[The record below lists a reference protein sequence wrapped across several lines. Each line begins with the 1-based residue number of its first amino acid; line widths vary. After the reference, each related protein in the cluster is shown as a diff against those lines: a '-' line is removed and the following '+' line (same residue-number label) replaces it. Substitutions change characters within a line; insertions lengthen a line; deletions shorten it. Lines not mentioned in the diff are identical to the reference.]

1 MTLIINDLKMNT
13 DYNLSELFDRYLEND
28 INILERQAFE
38 LHLKSDNAF
47 AERFRLH
54 KEVDNALIEDDIL
67 NFRQQLERIG
77 TKNSEWV
84 QAAPMIIAE
93 ESIPE
98 IDQAILEQDIM
109 ALRDQLSKIHHT
121 LVEEVDPIEI
131 DGYFGIEEAILNQDS
146 IALNREL
153 GVFEELLHNESV
165 DQDHDLSRL
174 IIGVD
179 KAILQEDV
187 MELRSKLEVL
197 GERTVAAKKTIPLRR
212 KVITYA
218 SSAVAAIFL
227 LLIAGTFFL
236 TNNSDAIT
244 SDRTI
249 SKYFQAY
256 DGLGNKRGQSEE
268 SNKVIELGIE
278 KYNQGQYASVLELFD
293 AYISEDPDNETILLF
308 AGSSALLTND
318 PDKALRYFANWD
330 ESSPVIEQV
339 EWFTAGCYLKKSEI
353 EKAIVILKKI
363 SGDPEHHFYNQASAI
378 LKKSGKD
385 V

>member
-1 MTLIINDLKMNT
+1 MTLIINDLEMNT

-28 INILERQAFE
+28 LNILERQAFE
-38 LHLKSDNAF
+38 LQLNSDTAF

-54 KEVDNALIEDDIL
+54 KEVDNALVEDDIL

-77 TKNSEWV
+77 TKNSDWV
-84 QAAPMIIAE
+84 QSTPMIIAE
-93 ESIPE
+93 ELTPE

-121 LVEEVDPIEI
+121 VIEEVDPIEI
-131 DGYFGIEEAILNQDS
+131 EGYVGIEEAIFNQDS

-153 GVFEELLHNESV
+153 GLYEELLHNESV
-165 DQDHDLSRL
+165 NQDHELSRL
-174 IIGVD
+174 IMGID

-187 MELRSKLEVL
+187 MELRSKLEEL
-197 GERTVAAKKTIPLRR
+197 GENAGAAKKTIPLRR

-236 TNNSDAIT
+236 NQNSGTLT

-249 SKYFQAY
+249 TKYFQAY
-256 DGLGNKRGQSEE
+256 DGMGNKRGQSEDG
-268 SNKVIELGIE
+268 NKVIELGVE
-278 KYNQGQYASVLELFD
+278 KYNQGDYKSVIELFD
-293 AYISEDPDNETILLF
+293 AYLSEYPSNETILLF
-308 AGSSALLTND
+308 VGSSALFTND
-318 PDKALRYFANWD
+318 PDKALHYFANWD
-330 ESSPVIEQV
+330 ENSPVIEQV
-339 EWFTAGCYLKKSEI
+339 EWYTAGCFLKKSEI
-353 EKAIVILKKI
+353 EKALVILKKI

-385 V
+385 A